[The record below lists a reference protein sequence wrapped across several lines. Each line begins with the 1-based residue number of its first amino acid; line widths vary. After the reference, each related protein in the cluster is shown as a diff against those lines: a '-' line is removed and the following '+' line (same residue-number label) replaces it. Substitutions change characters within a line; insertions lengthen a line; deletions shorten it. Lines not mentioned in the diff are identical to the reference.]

1 MNNDMREN
9 IVWGI
14 ALLILSPLII
24 ISFIISCMI
33 YIFNHIS
40 KQIKCMITNK
50 NNTKGAYDVEI

>member
-24 ISFIISCMI
+24 ISFIIACMI
-33 YIFNHIS
+33 YIINHIS
-40 KQIKCMITNK
+40 KQIKCMIMNK
-50 NNTKGAYDVEI
+50 NNIKGAYDVEI